1 MSSAGPDRIVLDDDD
16 DDEHGRQ
23 YEVQMLVEQLK
34 EESGQAK
41 TEGVSESQ
49 RRQTDDDARRRM
61 HSAQRGVEVL
71 SDDES

>member
-34 EESGQAK
+34 EERGQTDRQREREAP
-41 TEGVSESQ
+41 Q
-49 RRQTDDDARRRM
+49 RRGGRLMMMPGDDCTARGGCG
-61 HSAQRGVEVL
+61 SAVR
-71 SDDES
+71 